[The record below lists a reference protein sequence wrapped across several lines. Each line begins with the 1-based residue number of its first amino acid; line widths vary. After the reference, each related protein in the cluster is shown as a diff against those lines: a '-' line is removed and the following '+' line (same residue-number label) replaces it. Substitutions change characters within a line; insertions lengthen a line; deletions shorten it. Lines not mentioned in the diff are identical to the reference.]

1 MRKYLLIL
9 FALQLL
15 IAPSLYAQ
23 LAKVVDLK
31 GKVEVKVDA
40 TASWQ
45 KANPNTYLD
54 KDAEIK
60 TGEGSECTIAF
71 DEELENMLT
80 IKENSYIKIEDLR
93 PGKVFMPRGR
103 VFSLIDN
110 LAKIEKFEIRTPT
123 AIAGV
128 RGTGDSVETGPGGTT
143 VKCYSGKVSVQGVG
157 KNGRLKDVLDLL
169 AGVGIDVSPDGDLG
183 DLFDLSDMDWDEWN
197 AFLGRLTDII
207 ISYGGKGITD
217 KDFLDELSDEEKESL
232 REEVAE
238 ELREYIEDK
247 EKEKDPYSYFFE
259 LPMLKKI
266 N

>member
-1 MRKYLLIL
+1 MKKYLLIL

-31 GKVEVKVDA
+31 GKVEVKVDVDS
-40 TASWQ
+40 SWK
-45 KANPNTYLD
+45 KANLNTYLE
-54 KDAEIK
+54 KDSEIK
-60 TGEGSECTIAF
+60 TGQGSECTIAF

-128 RGTGDSVETGPGGTT
+128 RGTGDSVESGPGGTT
-143 VKCYSGKVSVQGVG
+143 VKCYSGKVTVQGLS
-157 KNGRLKDVLDLL
+157 KNGKLKDVLDLL
-169 AGVGIDVSPDGDLG
+169 AGVGIDVGPNGDLS
-183 DLFDLSDMDWDEWN
+183 DLFDLTDLDWDEWN
-197 AFLGRLTDII
+197 AFLSTLTDII
-207 ISYGGKGITD
+207 IEMGGRGLSD
-217 KDFLDELSDEEKESL
+217 KDFLDELTEEEKESL
-232 REEVAE
+232 RERISE
-238 ELREYIEDK
+238 ELREMMEEPCD
-247 EKEKDPYSYFFE
+247 EPQDPYAAFFSLGVIE
-259 LPMLKKI
+259 
-266 N
+266 